1 MTRPPARTIT
11 SARLAATDRPRLS
24 WAAFGCLAAVGLTFV
39 MWRGRA
45 NSFFFDDW
53 SWIEFRRTGVHAM
66 LASYNQHLVI
76 APVAAYQA
84 LLATLG
90 LTHYWP
96 YRLLAA
102 VGHLA
107 CATAVFAFARRR
119 IGGAALLL
127 TAPIVFLGAGWES
140 IFEGF
145 NAGITA
151 SLAFGIAALLALDR
165 NDRRDEVI
173 ACASLIA
180 GLVCGEFAA
189 LFAAGIAVEVTW
201 RDRNLRRAW
210 IWAVPIGLYVVWW
223 ITEYTAYLAQDDLS
237 LVPKFIANMA
247 FAAAG
252 GLFGRNLEV
261 GRAVLLV
268 VFAFVG
274 WRVWRHRALSPRLV
288 ALVVILGGF
297 WLLVAFTR
305 AALGQ
310 PYASRYVYS
319 GVVLLVLIIAES
331 ARDVRLTAPT
341 LAAAGVIAALA
352 LIGNISAFGGGEDYL
367 RTGSRTVSAEL
378 GALELAR
385 TTVPPPFVLDPRW
398 APQVIAGPYFAAV
411 RSIGSTSADTP
422 AEIRRAPESARAA
435 AYSVLVRAGASAAA
449 SRFPR

>member
-1 MTRPPARTIT
+1 
-11 SARLAATDRPRLS
+11 LAATDRSRLS
-24 WAAFGCLAAVGLTFV
+24 WAAFGCLAAVGLVFI

-76 APVAAYQA
+76 APVAVYQA
-84 LLATLG
+84 LLAMVG

-102 VGHLA
+102 IGHLA

-119 IGGAALLL
+119 VGDAALLL
-127 TAPIVFLGAGWES
+127 VAPIVFLGAGWES
-140 IFEGF
+140 VFQPF

-151 SLAFGIAALLALDR
+151 SLACGIAALLALDR
-165 NDRRDEVI
+165 GDRRGERL
-173 ACASLIA
+173 ACAALVA
-180 GLVCGEFAA
+180 GLLCGEFAA
-189 LFAAGIAVEVTW
+189 LFAAGIALELTW
-201 RDRNLRRAW
+201 RDRSLRRAW
-210 IWAVPIGLYVVWW
+210 IWALPIGLYIVWW
-223 ITEYTAYLAQDDLS
+223 ITEYTPYLSHHDLS
-237 LVPKFIANMA
+237 LVPKFVANMA

-252 GLFGRNLEV
+252 GLFGRNLET
-261 GRAVLLV
+261 GRFVLLAV
-268 VFAFVG
+268 AAFVG

-288 ALVVILGGF
+288 ALVAILGAF

-319 GVVLLVLIIAES
+319 GVALLVLIIAES
-331 ARDVRLTAPT
+331 ARGARLAGPT
-341 LAAAGVIAALA
+341 LAIAGIVGALA
-352 LIGNISAFGGGEDYL
+352 LIGNISAFDGAMDYL
-367 RTGSRTVSAEL
+367 RTGSRTVTAEL

-385 TTVPPPFVLDPRW
+385 DVVPSTFVLDPHW
-398 APQVIAGPYFAAV
+398 APQVIAGPYFTAV
-411 RSIGSTSADTP
+411 RAIGSTSADTP
-422 AEIRRAPESARAA
+422 AELRRAPPPIRAA

-449 SRFPR
+449 TRFPR